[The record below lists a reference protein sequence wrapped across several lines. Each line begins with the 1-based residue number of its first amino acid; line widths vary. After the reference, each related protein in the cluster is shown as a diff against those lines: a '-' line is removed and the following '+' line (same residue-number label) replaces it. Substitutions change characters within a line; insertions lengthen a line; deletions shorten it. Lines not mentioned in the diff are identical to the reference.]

1 MMRNKITF
9 EKYKLK
15 SPVSIIFTVA
25 AFLKFWAG
33 LFKNDDKE
41 AIIAGAEQLL
51 EATKLMMRGGR
62 ATDDGAVASSSHSG
76 LLMIT
81 EG

>member
-1 MMRNKITF
+1 MRNKITF
-9 EKYKLK
+9 EKYKPK

-33 LFKNDDKE
+33 LFKGDDKE
-41 AIIAGAEQLL
+41 AILAGAEQLL
-51 EATKLMMRGGR
+51 DAAKMMMNGGR
-62 ATDDGAVASSSHSG
+62 REDDAASLSSRSG

-81 EG
+81 GG